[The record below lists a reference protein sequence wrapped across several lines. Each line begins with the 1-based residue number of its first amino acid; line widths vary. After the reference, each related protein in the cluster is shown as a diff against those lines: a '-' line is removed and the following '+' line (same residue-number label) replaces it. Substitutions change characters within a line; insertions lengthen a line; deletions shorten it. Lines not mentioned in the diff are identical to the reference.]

1 MIVVEDPAEM
11 RAFLDRA
18 RDSGKTVGLFPTTG
32 VSHGGHSFNI
42 AKMAAECDV
51 AAVSIIPAPLGPGLS
66 EEAATSA
73 RDLSADLQ
81 RAEEAGATAVFALPP
96 EGLFSET
103 PAAALQVARP
113 SWTLEGSRRLQADA
127 MIAAKLVSLAG
138 PCYAYFGEKDYEL
151 VLLVRRVVSHLCLPA
166 AVVACPTVRE
176 PDGLALSARN
186 ACLSSTEREA
196 APALYWALLAGK
208 RAVDEGG
215 EVDAAT
221 VRATMREV
229 ACRSGMVELDY
240 AEVTD
245 PATLEPAEEISG
257 EVRLLIAGRIG
268 RTRLVDNLAAR
279 AEEA

>member
-1 MIVVEDPAEM
+1 
-11 RAFLDRA
+11 
-18 RDSGKTVGLFPTTG
+18 
-32 VSHGGHSFNI
+32 
-42 AKMAAECDV
+42 
-51 AAVSIIPAPLGPGLS
+51 
-66 EEAATSA
+66 
-73 RDLSADLQ
+73 
-81 RAEEAGATAVFALPP
+81 
-96 EGLFSET
+96 
-103 PAAALQVARP
+103 
-113 SWTLEGSRRLQADA
+113 
-127 MIAAKLVSLAG
+127 
-138 PCYAYFGEKDYEL
+138 
-151 VLLVRRVVSHLCLPA
+151 
-166 AVVACPTVRE
+166 
-176 PDGLALSARN
+176 
-186 ACLSSTEREA
+186 LSSTEREA